1 MKQLNYNKVLWTAGL
16 FILAI
21 VVIAAVKRKSGAEIV
36 EIVADIQP
44 MSNGFNL
51 IRQAEVEEIL
61 HKGFGFTLRGVHFDE
76 LDINRIERVLE
87 ADPFIKETEAYVDGG
102 NNLQLEIVQREPVI
116 RIIDAQ
122 NANYYLDSEGI
133 RMPLS
138 KHFTARVLVATGN
151 IPPYSP
157 DVLKRKKYLLK
168 DIFDLGTK
176 IAAND
181 FLNPLVEQV
190 YVNKEGEMILVPK
203 IGNQKILIGNIENI
217 EDKLYRLEQF
227 YKKALPF
234 EGWDKYSLIN
244 LKFKNQIICKKR

>member
-21 VVIAAVKRKSGAEIV
+21 IVIAAVKRKSGAEIV

-157 DVLKRKKYLLK
+157 DFQKRKKYLLK
-168 DIFDLGTK
+168 DIFDLGTI

-203 IGNQKILIGNIENI
+203 IGNQKILIGNMENI

>member
-1 MKQLNYNKVLWTAGL
+1 MKQLNYNKILWTAGL

-21 VVIAAVKRKSGAEIV
+21 IVIAAVKRKSGAEIV

-51 IRQAEVEEIL
+51 IRQAEVEDIL

-87 ADPFIKETEAYVDGG
+87 ADPFIQEAEAFVDGG

-122 NANYYLDSEGI
+122 NANYYLDKEGI
-133 RMPLS
+133 KMPLS

-157 DVLKRKKYLLK
+157 DFLKRKKYLLK
-168 DIFDLGTK
+168 DIYDLGIK
-176 IAAND
+176 IAEND
-181 FLNPLVEQV
+181 FLNPLVEQLF
-190 YVNKEGEMILVPK
+190 VNKEGDMILVPK
-203 IGNQKILIGNIENI
+203 VGNQKIMIGNIENL

-244 LKFKNQIICKKR
+244 LKYKNQIICKKR

>member
-1 MKQLNYNKVLWTAGL
+1 
-16 FILAI
+16 
-21 VVIAAVKRKSGAEIV
+21 
-36 EIVADIQP
+36 
-44 MSNGFNL
+44 
-51 IRQAEVEEIL
+51 
-61 HKGFGFTLRGVHFDE
+61 
-76 LDINRIERVLE
+76 
-87 ADPFIKETEAYVDGG
+87 
-102 NNLQLEIVQREPVI
+102 
-116 RIIDAQ
+116 
-122 NANYYLDSEGI
+122 
-133 RMPLS
+133 
-138 KHFTARVLVATGN
+138 VLVATGN

-157 DVLKRKKYLLK
+157 DFLKRKKYLLK

-190 YVNKEGEMILVPK
+190 FVNKEGEMILVPK
-203 IGNQKILIGNIENI
+203 VGNQKILIGNIENI

>member
-21 VVIAAVKRKSGAEIV
+21 IVIAAVKRKSGAEIV

-157 DVLKRKKYLLK
+157 DFLKRKKYLLK

-203 IGNQKILIGNIENI
+203 VGNQKILIGNIENI

>member
-1 MKQLNYNKVLWTAGL
+1 MKQLNYNKILWTAGL

-21 VVIAAVKRKSGAEIV
+21 IVIAAVKRKSGAEIV

-51 IRQAEVEEIL
+51 IRQAEVEDIL

-87 ADPFIKETEAYVDGG
+87 ADPFIQEAEAFVDGG

-122 NANYYLDSEGI
+122 NANYYLDKEGI
-133 RMPLS
+133 KMPLS

-157 DVLKRKKYLLK
+157 DFLKRKKYLLK
-168 DIFDLGTK
+168 DIYDLGIK
-176 IAAND
+176 IAEND
-181 FLNPLVEQV
+181 FLNPLVEQLF
-190 YVNKEGEMILVPK
+190 VNKEGDMILVPK
-203 IGNQKILIGNIENI
+203 VGNQKILIGNIENL

-244 LKFKNQIICKKR
+244 LKYKNQIICKKR

>member
-1 MKQLNYNKVLWTAGL
+1 MKQLNYKKVLWTAGL

-21 VVIAAVKRKSGAEIV
+21 VVIAAVRRKSGAEIV

-157 DVLKRKKYLLK
+157 DFLKRKKYLLK

-190 YVNKEGEMILVPK
+190 FVNKEGEMILVPK
-203 IGNQKILIGNIENI
+203 VGNQKILIGNIENI

>member
-21 VVIAAVKRKSGAEIV
+21 VVIAAVRRKSGAEIV

-157 DVLKRKKYLLK
+157 DFLKRKKYLLK

-203 IGNQKILIGNIENI
+203 VGNQKILIGNIENI

>member
-21 VVIAAVKRKSGAEIV
+21 IVIAAVKRKSGAEIV

-157 DVLKRKKYLLK
+157 DFLKRKKYLLK
-168 DIFDLGTK
+168 DIFDLGTI

-203 IGNQKILIGNIENI
+203 IGNQKILIGNMENI

>member
-157 DVLKRKKYLLK
+157 DFLKRKKYLLK

-203 IGNQKILIGNIENI
+203 VGNQKILIGNIENI